1 MKFKKLII
9 AVFVMS
15 MLISVLGI
23 GAYAC
28 TSVVVGKDAS
38 VDGSVMTTH
47 TCDGWYDA
55 RIQIVPGQTHEPGT
69 MVPIQKNI
77 CNITRPN

>member
-1 MKFKKLII
+1 MSTI
-9 AVFVMS
+9 VFGMGV
-15 MLISVLGI
+15 
-23 GAYAC
+23 YAC

-55 RIQIVPGQTHEPGT
+55 RCKWQIEMHL
-69 MVPIQKNI
+69 
-77 CNITRPN
+77 TRKTILHLTEIKKWLNPPLLFEF